1 MTDGKRLENKVAM
14 ITGGASGIGAASARL
29 FAEHGAAVVIAD
41 INDNLGPKV
50 VGEIESEGGSAL
62 YIHLDASSEDEW
74 REAMAA
80 VDERFGRLDI
90 MLNGAGVSGRLPDG
104 SAAPRVGDANLENW
118 DRIMSVNATG
128 VFLGTKYAIEPML
141 KAGGGSIINISS
153 IYGIVGSEHNAAYH
167 ASKGGG
173 AHVLQVGRRPVR
185 DGGDPGELGAPRLRR
200 LPDDPGDPR
209 QPGARRASPRPD
221 PDGSLRAA
229 DRHRQRV
236 FVPRLRRVPVDD
248 RRGARD
254 RRRDDRRLRRPGGV
268 VAERQYDF
276 IVVGAGELAHSSSCR
291 DTAARS

>member
-1 MTDGKRLENKVAM
+1 MTVGKRLENKVAM

-62 YIHLDASSEDEW
+62 YVHLDASSEDEW
-74 REAMAA
+74 CEAMAA

-167 ASKGGG
+167 ASKG
-173 AHVLQVGRRPVR
+173 AVR
-185 DGGDPGELGAPRLRR
+185 TFCKSAAAQYATEGIRVNSVHPGFVDSPMTQAIHDNPE
-200 LPDDPGDPR
+200 
-209 QPGARRASPRPD
+209 RASPRLAQTPMGRFGQPID
-221 PDGSLRAA
+221 IANGCLFLASDESRWMTGAELVIDG
-229 DRHRQRV
+229 
-236 FVPRLRRVPVDD
+236 
-248 RRGARD
+248 GM
-254 RRRDDRRLRRPGGV
+254 
-268 VAERQYDF
+268 
-276 IVVGAGELAHSSSCR
+276 
-291 DTAARS
+291 TAV